1 MRQVTVQNVQEFWAF
16 GPTHYVRAAVENIEE
31 HLGNKGEK
39 LAAKSL
45 TPLSSKY
52 CPRVDISEELAG
64 EEVSYYQSLIDV
76 LRWILE
82 LCRADIRIEV
92 SMMSPNLALP
102 QRGHLDEVLH
112 IFAYLKSHAN
122 SEMVYDPSGIEFDRS
137 EFSRKYWRYFIY
149 TQDGCQLLDNLPKN
163 MPKPRGKV
171 MVMMIYVDIDQVGDT
186 VTRRS
191 RERGFYLTHFCTNLL
206 ELKEANTVKQNILRW

>member
-1 MRQVTVQNVQEFWAF
+1 M
-16 GPTHYVRAAVENIEE
+16 
-31 HLGNKGEK
+31 
-39 LAAKSL
+39 
-45 TPLSSKY
+45 
-52 CPRVDISEELAG
+52 AG
-64 EEVSYYQSLIDV
+64 EEVSYYQSLIGV

-137 EFSRKYWRYFIY
+137 E
-149 TQDGCQLLDNLPKN
+149 LP
-163 MPKPRGKV
+163 
-171 MVMMIYVDIDQVGDT
+171 
-186 VTRRS
+186 
-191 RERGFYLTHFCTNLL
+191 RED
-206 ELKEANTVKQNILRW
+206 